1 MDLSLLDMQCLLK
14 HSKKTICECLIIAN
28 RLERDLITN
37 TNLLPEPDAKVICS
51 GRKGRILHGESC
63 IENFIFLESLSR
75 LLSQGMNGSEKRNV
89 PLFDSISSIKGDGK
103 KWRRTF

>member
-75 LLSQGMNGSEKRNV
+75 LLCQGMNGIEKRNV
-89 PLFDSISSIKGDGK
+89 PFFSSIHGLKRDREIG
-103 KWRRTF
+103 RRTF